1 MTAIPNTGAPM
12 KSPLKAVLFDLD
24 GTLVDSEKDIAEAA
38 NYTREHYGLPRVP
51 DSTIAQYV
59 GNGVMVLLEKSLGTS
74 DKAELLKAYEVF
86 QQHYRVHYADFTKPF
101 PGTFELLDHLKGRGI
116 QMGVV
121 SNKPQEFTDSVL
133 RQLNLMPYF
142 GVAFGPEATP
152 NRKPHPEPLI
162 IAAQRLGAKVEET
175 IMIGD
180 SVVDIMAAKAASMRI
195 GVLTH
200 GYGTREMLEANG
212 PDWIVDSLPELIPLL
227 SEA

>member
-1 MTAIPNTGAPM
+1 M

-38 NYTREHYGLPRVP
+38 NYTREHYGLSRVP

-59 GNGVMVLLEKSLGTS
+59 GNGVLVLLEKSLGTS
-74 DKAELLKAYEVF
+74 DQTKILEAYKIFLE
-86 QQHYRVHYADFTKPF
+86 HYRLHCADHTKPF

-133 RQLNLMPYF
+133 KQLNLASYF

-152 NRKPHPEPLI
+152 NRKPHPEPLLV
-162 IAAQRLGAKVEET
+162 AAQRLGAQPQET

-180 SVVDIMAAKAASMRI
+180 SVVDIMAAKAALMRV

-200 GYGTREMLEANG
+200 GYGTREMLEANN
-212 PDWIVDSLPELIPLL
+212 PDWIADSLPTLIPLL
-227 SEA
+227 NI

>member
-1 MTAIPNTGAPM
+1 M

-38 NYTREHYGLPRVP
+38 NYTREHYGLDRVS

-59 GNGVMVLLEKSLGTS
+59 GNGVLVLLEKSLGTS
-74 DKAELLKAYEVF
+74 DQVKILEAYKVF
-86 QQHYRVHYADFTKPF
+86 QDYYRLHCADHTKPY
-101 PGTFELLDHLKGRGI
+101 PGTFELLDHLKGRNI

-133 RQLNLMPYF
+133 RQLNLAPYF
-142 GVAFGPEATP
+142 GVAFGPEATT
-152 NRKPHPEPLI
+152 NRKPHPEPLL
-162 IAAQRLGAKVEET
+162 IAAQKLGAKPEEA

-180 SVVDIMAAKAASMRI
+180 SVVDIMAAKAAQMRI

-200 GYGTREMLEANG
+200 GYGTREMLEANN
-212 PDWIVDSLPELIPLL
+212 PDWIMDSLPELISIL
-227 SEA
+227 S